1 MYYYVCFIN
10 TIIIFQVNNAV
21 KCVLKMPKKEMALL
35 TKETAIALTMNQNII
50 KEYTSSW
57 NIINIEFQSYEDDDT
72 YVFIKTDRTSVL
84 KIKSTDSTTIAEN
97 NI

>member
-10 TIIIFQVNNAV
+10 TIFIFQVNNAV

-35 TKETAIALTMNQNII
+35 TKETAFTLTMNQNII

-57 NIINIEFQSYEDDDT
+57 NIISIEFQSYEDDDA

-84 KIKSTDSTTIAEN
+84 KIKSTDCTTVVEN